1 MADENNLN
9 KNEGSVEN
17 SATNNL
23 DKPVDKITDKTA
35 DKLVDKTTDTP
46 TELPVLSLAI
56 KDLKVLYAAYMP
68 FVDNGGLFIP
78 TKKQFNMGDKISL
91 LISLMSEDKKYPIEG
106 KVVWITPER
115 VHNNMAPGIGV
126 QFSGL
131 LAGELA
137 GKIEKLLTN
146 MAATTERTNT
156 M

>member
-9 KNEGSVEN
+9 KTEGGVEN
-17 SATNNL
+17 SATNNS
-23 DKPVDKITDKTA
+23 DKTA
-35 DKLVDKTTDTP
+35 DKP
-46 TELPVLSLAI
+46 TEPPVLSLAI

-106 KVVWITPER
+106 KVVWITPEK

-126 QFSGL
+126 QFIGA

-137 GKIEKLLTN
+137 GKIEKLLTS
-146 MAATTERTNT
+146 MAASTERTNT

>member
-9 KNEGSVEN
+9 KTGGSVEN
-17 SATNNL
+17 SATSNS
-23 DKPVDKITDKTA
+23 DKPADKPTDKS
-35 DKLVDKTTDTP
+35 
-46 TELPVLSLAI
+46 TEPPVLSLAI

-68 FVDNGGLFIP
+68 FIDNGGLFIP

-91 LISLMSEDKKYPIEG
+91 LISLMNEDKKYPIEG
-106 KVVWITPER
+106 KVVWITPEK

-126 QFSGL
+126 QFMGA

-137 GKIEKLLTN
+137 GKIEKLLTG
-146 MAATTERTNT
+146 MAASTERTNT